1 MRLMPATGL
10 LLIVLAGCRADR
22 AQHSTQPMSE
32 RARDSA
38 IGASKLPGAQ
48 GVNGALRAVDSGAA
62 RRAREDSIASE
73 P

>member
-1 MRLMPATGL
+1 MRLLPTAGFL
-10 LLIVLAGCRADR
+10 LLVLVACRTERKA
-22 AQHSTQPMSE
+22 PPVSE

-48 GVNGALRAVDSGAA
+48 GVNGALRAVDSAAA
-62 RRAREDSIASE
+62 RRAREDSISSQ